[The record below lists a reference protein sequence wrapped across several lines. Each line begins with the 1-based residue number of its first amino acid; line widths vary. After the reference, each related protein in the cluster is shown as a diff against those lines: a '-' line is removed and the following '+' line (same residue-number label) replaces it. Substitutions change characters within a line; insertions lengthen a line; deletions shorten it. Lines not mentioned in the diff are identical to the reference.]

1 MSDIHAYFN
10 NTGTDRIKHIIL
22 NAIDHHGYF
31 VDSVY
36 EENVI
41 VSIIIALYRIRD
53 NHYIVS
59 KQKND
64 LTHSIEYTIA
74 NEICRQYSNHW
85 HIHPTKN
92 DIAYMASLLTGQIKS
107 SNLIDDDNKKEV
119 ISQSFIDTIND
130 ILIDTFQKYMLD
142 IDYSEQLYNFSLHI
156 DAMIKRA
163 KIHRPAENISL
174 NQLKNNSPFIH
185 DVSVYL
191 TQRISEQFQIEIDE
205 SEIGFI
211 SVHIGYLIKNCLQ
224 NNQKVNVI
232 LFCDQYHRIAEKIQK
247 ALLANLSEFIQ
258 LYQVHQLNIHDI
270 HIQNA
275 DIITTKQ
282 TQIFG
287 KKVVCIS
294 PFYNLQDQMKIMTAT
309 QECIDQKKTDHFN
322 DLFHTYFHKN
332 LFFIRN
338 DLTNKEE
345 VIRFMG

>member
-10 NTGTDRIKHIIL
+10 DTGTDRIKHIIL

-41 VSIIIALYRIRD
+41 VNIIIALYRIRD

-224 NNQKVNVI
+224 NNQKSMSSYFVI
-232 LFCDQYHRIAEKIQK
+232 NTIILPIRSKKHCWPIYRNSFNCIK
-247 ALLANLSEFIQ
+247 FI
-258 LYQVHQLNIHDI
+258 N
-270 HIQNA
+270 
-275 DIITTKQ
+275 
-282 TQIFG
+282 
-287 KKVVCIS
+287 
-294 PFYNLQDQMKIMTAT
+294 
-309 QECIDQKKTDHFN
+309 
-322 DLFHTYFHKN
+322 
-332 LFFIRN
+332 
-338 DLTNKEE
+338 
-345 VIRFMG
+345 

>member
-1 MSDIHAYFN
+1 M
-10 NTGTDRIKHIIL
+10 
-22 NAIDHHGYF
+22 
-31 VDSVY
+31 
-36 EENVI
+36 
-41 VSIIIALYRIRD
+41 
-53 NHYIVS
+53 
-59 KQKND
+59 
-64 LTHSIEYTIA
+64 
-74 NEICRQYSNHW
+74 
-85 HIHPTKN
+85 
-92 DIAYMASLLTGQIKS
+92 
-107 SNLIDDDNKKEV
+107 IDDTNKKEV

-142 IDYSEQLYNFSLHI
+142 IDYSEQLYNFSLHV

-174 NQLKNNSPFIH
+174 NQLNNNSPFIH

-191 TQRISEQFQIEIDE
+191 TQHISEQFQIEIDE
-205 SEIGFI
+205 SEIEFI

-232 LFCDQYHRIAEKIQK
+232 LFCDQYHHIADKIQK

-345 VIRFMG
+345 VIRFMGQQFIDQEITSDGFIESVLQHQKNHVICPIKPKRNPVG